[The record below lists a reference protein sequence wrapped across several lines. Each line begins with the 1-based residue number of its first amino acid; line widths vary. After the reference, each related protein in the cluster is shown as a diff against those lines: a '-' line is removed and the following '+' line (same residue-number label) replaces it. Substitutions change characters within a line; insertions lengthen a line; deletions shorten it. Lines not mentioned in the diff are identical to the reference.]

1 MARYQ
6 GIVITFGIA
15 FALCIALCPLA
26 QALTLYVATNGNDAW
41 SGTLD
46 ASNADGT
53 DGPVSTIARARDVLR
68 AMRAAAALTEPV
80 EVLVRGGVYSMTE
93 PVVFG
98 PQDSGTEQ
106 APVTYTAYPGETPVL
121 HGGRAITGWRQEGD
135 YWVADVA
142 DGWEFGALW
151 VDGVR
156 RQPARTPNATHPA
169 GDEPTDDD
177 FFYTDSGVIETGADG
192 KEVKSSTK
200 FRYRAGDLQEWASLE
215 DAVFVVFHSWATS
228 LHRPKNLDTAGRQIE
243 FTGAARWPFTRWRSD
258 QWYFVEHLFEALDQP
273 GEWFL
278 NRAED
283 KVYYIP
289 APGEDLASADVIA
302 PVARQLI
309 RLDGQPAAG
318 LFVEHLHFSGLRLH
332 YTDWPIG
339 PQGHS
344 DGQAEYSVSAAFE
357 ATGAR
362 HCSVDRCELAHL
374 GTYAVWFRAGC
385 QDNRLT
391 HTEAFDLGAGGVRIG
406 EGGSPA
412 SDDEAALRNVVEN
425 CFLHDGGRIFR
436 SAVGVWIGRSSYNTI
451 ARNEICDFRY
461 SGMSIGWSWGY
472 AESSAHHNVV
482 EYNHVHHCGHGQLSD
497 MGAIY
502 TLGVSPG
509 TVLRNNLLHDIMS
522 NPKISGGWGI
532 YFDEGSTGI
541 LAENNIVY
549 NTVTGTLHQHYGKE
563 NRLINNILAFSHRE
577 QLIRSRE
584 EDHVTFILDRNIIY
598 FNNGRLLG
606 STWKNGNFTLDN
618 NCYWDTS
625 SDELDFAGR
634 TFAQWQAAGFD
645 THSIM
650 ADPLFVDAEA
660 GDFRL
665 KPESPALQMGFEPI
679 DTSGIGLF
687 GEPEWV
693 DKPKQIQRAPFSPP
707 PAPKPVVISDDFEDT
722 PIGAPAVD
730 AATLGEEGAAT
741 IRVTNETAAQGE
753 RSLKFTDAPGLQH
766 AYNPHLVYAPNF
778 KKGTAVGSFA
788 LRAGPGAVL
797 YHQWRDS
804 SSPYRVGPSLT
815 LDSAGALAIPGKAAV
830 PIPPDT
836 WVQIAIECPLGRA
849 ANGTWSLTLTV
860 PGQPPHRYDDLPCG
874 DANFSRLDWYG
885 FVANA
890 AEEVVFHVD
899 DVNLSTR

>member
-1 MARYQ
+1 MSGNK
-6 GIVITFGIA
+6 GIVIVWCVA
-15 FALCIALCPLA
+15 FALCIALCPAA
-26 QALTLYVATNGNDAW
+26 QSLTIYVATNGNDAW

-46 ASNADGT
+46 APNAT
-53 DGPVSTIARARDVLR
+53 ASDGPVATIARARDLLR
-68 AMRAAAALTEPV
+68 AMRAAGTLTEPV
-80 EVLVRGGVYSMTE
+80 QVLLRGGMYSMTE

-98 PQDSGTEQ
+98 PEDSGTEQ
-106 APVTYTAYPGETPVL
+106 APVTYAAYPGETPVL

-135 YWVADVA
+135 FWVADVA

-151 VDGVR
+151 VNGVR

-177 FFYTDSGVIETGADG
+177 FFYTASAALEIGADG
-192 KEVKSSTK
+192 KEVKSATK
-200 FRYRAGDLQEWASLE
+200 FRYRAGDLQSWPSLK

-228 LHRPKNLDTAGRQIE
+228 LHRPKSIDTAGRYIE
-243 FTGAARWPFTRWRSD
+243 FTGPARWPFTRWRND
-258 QWYFVEHLFEALDQP
+258 QWYFVEHLFEALDRP

-278 NRAED
+278 NRKED

-289 APGEDLASADVIA
+289 APNEDLATADVIA

-309 RLDGQPAAG
+309 RLDGQPAEG
-318 LFVEHLHFSGLRLH
+318 RFVEYLHFSGLKLH
-332 YTDWPIG
+332 YTEYPIA
-339 PQGHS
+339 PEGHS
-344 DGQAEYSVSAAFE
+344 DGQAAYSVPAAFE

-362 HCSVDRCELAHL
+362 HCTIDRCELAHL
-374 GTYAVWFRAGC
+374 GTYAVWFRTGC

-412 SDDEAALRNVVEN
+412 SDNEAVLRNVVEN

-482 EYNHVHHCGHGQLSD
+482 EYNHIHHCGHGQLSD

-502 TLGVSPG
+502 TLGMSPG
-509 TVLRNNLLHDIMS
+509 TVLRNNLMHDILS
-522 NPKISGGWGI
+522 NPKVSGGWGI

-549 NTVTGTLHQHYGKE
+549 NTLTGTLHQHYGKE
-563 NRLINNILAFSHRE
+563 NRVVNNILAFSHRE

-584 EDHVTFILDRNIIY
+584 EEHVSFILDRNIIY

-634 TFAQWQAAGFD
+634 TFAEWQAEGFD
-645 THSIM
+645 THSIV
-650 ADPLFVDAEA
+650 ADPLFVNAEA

-665 KPESPALQMGFEPI
+665 KPESPALQLGFNPI
-679 DTSGIGLF
+679 DTTGIGLY

-693 DKPKQIQRAPFSPP
+693 DKPNRIPRKPFSPP
-707 PAPKPVVISDDFEDT
+707 PAPAPLVISDGFEDT
-722 PIGAPAVD
+722 PIEATAAS
-730 AATLGEEGAAT
+730 AATLGEEDTAT

-766 AYNPHLVYAPNF
+766 SFNPHLVYAPHF

-788 LRAGPGAVL
+788 LRAGPGAVF
-797 YHQWRDS
+797 YHEWRDS
-804 SSPYRVGPSLT
+804 NSPYRVGPSLR
-815 LDSAGALAIPGKAAV
+815 LDATGKLGIPGKPALT
-830 PIPPDT
+830 IPPDT
-836 WVQIAIECPLGRA
+836 WVQVEIECPLGKA
-849 ANGTWSLTLTV
+849 ANGTWNLTLTF
-860 PGQPPHRYDDLPCG
+860 PGQPPQRYDNLPCG
-874 DANFSRLDWYG
+874 DTNFRRLDWYG
-885 FVANA
+885 FVSNA
-890 AEEVVFHVD
+890 TEEVVFYID
-899 DVNLSTR
+899 NVNLATQ